1 MKLNVRL
8 ILITSIIF
16 LFISVVSTFIF
27 YSLAG
32 RLFFKYQSQA
42 VLNST
47 NDFAFSFQTLL
58 QQPEDDFKK
67 ILPKLSS
74 IKDLDIDSTSID
86 FIFTLVNDSL
96 INTSEFKVK
105 NKAVLNIR
113 SRSFRQFF
121 SDNPNAVLDYVRLA
135 NGVTIY
141 YGFVISQE
149 TLNSISEKIRAEV
162 ALVINNSPV
171 EISSSEKNQ
180 KYLLSLVNASR
191 DLKYRNNFDL
201 YGEELENADFI
212 ASLFTPRQILTPGG
226 KINFVIFSFFPES
239 VDFRTTLRNVMFL
252 VVIAGAALTFILVLL
267 STTKL
272 RRQVSLLSNAAVAAS
287 KGDFEHK
294 VAVFTKDEIGKLGEA
309 FNRMLD
315 ELKQKEKA
323 EKEYTEFIT
332 LINQNPTL
340 KEVSETALAKIIK
353 STGLTFGVLY
363 IVEQKKLR
371 VISSFGISRKL
382 LTPTQEA
389 DFYSNAIEKKEMIEF
404 TFKENYPEIQTGL
417 ASIKIK
423 YLLIFPIVYNKETI
437 AILEAASETIPVQN
451 IKGYIGNIQEQLA
464 NGLINARSLE
474 QLENFVAELK
484 RLNEEYQKQN
494 KQIVEQNE
502 ELLLLH
508 QRLKEKA
515 DELEK
520 QRSKA
525 VELTKVKSQFLASMS
540 HELRTPLISI
550 LGLTELMMKDSA
562 TETKFRERVNI
573 VNRNGKKLLSL
584 ITNILEFSKF
594 ESGKID
600 VKKESFLLSDF
611 LAELKPNIE
620 QLASEKKL
628 KFSVDAFRHSDILL
642 NTDKMKL
649 EQILTNLLVNAIK
662 FTERGEVTLSISQ
675 KHNSDICFE
684 VADTGIG
691 ISEEHKQTIFSEFKQ
706 IESGTDRKFGGAGLG
721 LAICRRYVE
730 MLGGEISLQSETG
743 KGSVFSI
750 TLHDVILDVI
760 ELADSQF
767 LSVKEESVEKVIKKN
782 ILIVDQ
788 GSNTNKLLGDYLI
801 SYNYNIHIA
810 GTVEKVYETIN
821 NSNVEAVIVGSNK
834 NEINIWQFIVDLK
847 NKPLA
852 QNPILI
858 ITEILEDKKIGWLPN
873 IFEFAVKPLNELQ
886 IKKQITKIELFSAA
900 KVENIFC
907 FTKNKSEF
915 DVLKESYK
923 TQHGLM
929 QINKLAELPEG
940 IKANDTN
947 LILVDVETMGADSL
961 RLCSLLS
968 QKKMG
973 KNNFVVCVFPD
984 PVDGKLS
991 TTLNTELKKLTLE
1004 SKNHPLDVLKDLKD
1018 RLAIDVTEMN
1028 KKINLIEETTGHDT
1042 KFDINQE
1049 KVITKPTV
1057 LIVDDD
1063 NDSLFTIGEYV
1074 KEINCDT
1081 VFAHNGVECLL
1092 MLNHM
1097 TPDLILLD
1105 IMMPQMDGFETIKR
1119 IRSENKFSDL
1129 PVVALT
1135 AYAMLDN
1142 KNIIERNGFNG
1153 LLTKPINFGLLEST
1167 IKTFVKEKVN

>member
-16 LFISVVSTFIF
+16 LFISVASTFIF

-58 QQPEDDFKK
+58 QQPEDDLKK

-149 TLNSISEKIRAEV
+149 TLNNISEKIRAEV

-272 RRQVSLLSNAAVAAS
+272 RRQVSLLNNAAETAS

-340 KEVSETALAKIIK
+340 KEVSETVLAKIIK

-363 IVEQKKLR
+363 IVEQKKMR
-371 VISSFGISRKL
+371 VISSFGISRNL

-389 DFYSNAIEKKEMIEF
+389 DFYSNAIEKKETVEF

-437 AILEAASETIPVQN
+437 AILEAASETIPAQN

-464 NGLINARSLE
+464 NGLTNARSLE

-550 LGLTELMMKDSA
+550 LGLTELIMKDSA
-562 TETKFRERVNI
+562 TETKFRERINI

-620 QLASEKKL
+620 QLALEKKL
-628 KFSVDAFRHSDILL
+628 KFSVDAFRHSDVLL

-662 FTERGEVTLSISQ
+662 FTERGEIKLSISQ

-721 LAICRRYVE
+721 LAICRRYVD
-730 MLGGEISLQSETG
+730 MLGGEISLQSEPG
-743 KGSVFSI
+743 KGSTFSI
-750 TLHDVILDVI
+750 TLLDAILDVI

-767 LSVKEESVEKVIKKN
+767 LSVKEESENKEIKKN

-810 GTVEKVYETIN
+810 SNLEKIYETIN
-821 NSNVEAVIVGSNK
+821 NTNVEAVIVGSNK
-834 NEINIWQFIVDLK
+834 NEINIWQFIVDFK
-847 NKPLA
+847 NKSLA

-873 IFEFAVKPLNELQ
+873 IFEFAVKPLNEFQ
-886 IKKQITKIELFSAA
+886 IKKQITKIELFSSS
-900 KVENIFC
+900 KVENVFC

-923 TQHGLM
+923 AQHSLM
-929 QINKLAELPEG
+929 QINKFAELPEG

-973 KNNFVVCVFPD
+973 KNNFVVFVFPD

-991 TTLNTELKKLTLE
+991 TTLNSELKKLTLE

-1028 KKINLIEETTGHDT
+1028 KKINLIEETTGHGT
-1042 KFDINQE
+1042 KFDISQE

>member
-8 ILITSIIF
+8 ILITSIIV

-27 YSLAG
+27 YSLTG

-58 QQPEDDFKK
+58 QQPEDDLKK
-67 ILPKLSS
+67 ILPELSS
-74 IKDLDIDSTSID
+74 IKNLDIDSTSID

-96 INTSEFKVK
+96 INTSEFRVK
-105 NKAVLNIR
+105 SKAVLNIR

-121 SDNPNAVLDYVRLA
+121 SDNPNAVLDYTQLA
-135 NGVTIY
+135 SGVTIY

-149 TLNSISEKIRAEV
+149 TLNRVSEKIRAEV
-162 ALVINNSPV
+162 ALVINYSPV
-171 EISSSEKNQ
+171 EISNSEKNQ

-191 DLKYRNNFDL
+191 DLRYKNNYDL

-239 VDFRTTLRNVMFL
+239 VDFRTTLRTVMIL
-252 VVIAGAALTFILVLL
+252 IVIAGAALTFILVLL

-272 RRQVSLLSNAAVAAS
+272 RRQISLLNYAAETAS
-287 KGDFEHK
+287 RGDFEHK

-315 ELKQKEKA
+315 ELKQKEKS

-371 VISSFGISRKL
+371 VISSFGISRNL

-389 DFYSNAIEKKEMIEF
+389 DFYSNAIEKKEMVEF

-437 AILEAASETIPVQN
+437 AILEAASETIPEQN
-451 IKGYIGNIQEQLA
+451 IKSYIGNIQEQLA

-520 QRSKA
+520 QRAKA

-550 LGLTELMMKDSA
+550 LGLTELMMKDSSA
-562 TETKFRERVNI
+562 EMKFKERINI
-573 VNRNGKKLLSL
+573 VNRSGKKLLSL

-600 VKKESFLLSDF
+600 VKKESFLLGDF
-611 LAELKPNIE
+611 LAELQPNIE
-620 QLASEKKL
+620 QLASEKEL
-628 KFSVDAFRHSDILL
+628 KFTVDTFRHSDILL

-662 FTERGEVTLSISQ
+662 FTERGDVKLSISQ
-675 KHNSDICFE
+675 KHNSELCFE

-691 ISEEHKQTIFSEFKQ
+691 ISDEHKQTIFSEFKQ

-730 MLGGEISLQSETG
+730 MLGGEITLQSEPG
-743 KGSVFSI
+743 KGSVFSV
-750 TLHDVILDVI
+750 TLHDAILDVI
-760 ELADSQF
+760 ELAGNQF
-767 LSVKEESVEKVIKKN
+767 MSLKDESAEKEIKKN

-788 GSNTNKLLGDYLI
+788 GSNTNKLLGDYLA
-801 SYNYNIHIA
+801 SYNYNVLLA
-810 GTVEKVYETIN
+810 GTIEKIYETIN
-821 NSNVEAVIVGSNK
+821 KSNVEAVILGSGK
-834 NEINIWQFIVDLK
+834 NEINIWQFIVNLK
-847 NKPLA
+847 SKPSA

-873 IFEFAVKPLNELQ
+873 IFEFAVKPLNEIQ
-886 IKKQITKIELFSAA
+886 IKKMITKIELFSAA

-907 FTKNKSEF
+907 LTDNKSEF

-923 TQHGLM
+923 VQNNL
-929 QINKLAELPEG
+929 ISVNKVSELPAS
-940 IKANDTN
+940 IKANGTN
-947 LILVDVETMGADSL
+947 LILVDVETMGTDSL
-961 RLCSLLS
+961 RLCSLLL
-968 QKKMG
+968 QKKMS
-973 KNNFVVCVFPD
+973 KNNFVVFVLPD
-984 PVDGKLS
+984 TIAEKLS
-991 TTLNTELKKLTLE
+991 AALNMELEKLTLE

-1018 RLAIDVTEMN
+1018 RLAIDVTELN
-1028 KKINLIEETTGHDT
+1028 KKNNLIEETAERSTNVYLD
-1042 KFDINQE
+1042 QE
-1049 KVITKPTV
+1049 KVPTKPTV

-1119 IRSENKFSDL
+1119 IRSENKFADL

-1153 LLTKPINFGLLEST
+1153 LLTKPINFSLLEST
-1167 IKTFVKEKVN
+1167 VKTFVKEKVN

>member
-8 ILITSIIF
+8 ILITSIIV

-58 QQPEDDFKK
+58 QQPEDDLKK
-67 ILPKLSS
+67 FLPKLS
-74 IKDLDIDSTSID
+74 DLNAFDIDSTSID

-105 NKAVLNIR
+105 SKAVLNIR

-121 SDNPNAVLDYVRLA
+121 EDNPNAVLDYTQLA

-149 TLNSISEKIRAEV
+149 ILNRISEKVRAEV
-162 ALVINNSPV
+162 ALVIDNSPV
-171 EISSSEKNQ
+171 EISDSEKNQ

-191 DLKYRNNFDL
+191 DLRYKNNFDL

-239 VDFRTTLRNVMFL
+239 VDFRTTLRNVMIL

-267 STTKL
+267 TTTKL
-272 RRQVSLLSNAAVAAS
+272 RRQVFLLSSAAETAS

-315 ELKQKEKA
+315 ELKEKEKA

-332 LINQNPTL
+332 LINQNPSL
-340 KEVSETALAKIIK
+340 KEVSEAALAKIIK

-363 IVEQKKLR
+363 IIEQKKLR
-371 VISSFGISRKL
+371 VISSFGISRNL

-389 DFYSNAIEKKEMIEF
+389 DFYSNAIEKQETVEF

-423 YLLIFPIVYNKETI
+423 YLLIFPIIYNKETI
-437 AILEAASETIPVQN
+437 AILEVAAETIPVQN
-451 IKGYIGNIQEQLA
+451 IKSYIDNIQEQLA
-464 NGLINARSLE
+464 VGLINARSLE

-502 ELLLLH
+502 ELILLH

-520 QRSKA
+520 QRTKA

-550 LGLTELMMKDSA
+550 LGLTELMMKDSSA
-562 TETKFRERVNI
+562 EMKFKERLNI

-600 VKKESFLLSDF
+600 LKKESFLLSDF
-611 LAELKPNIE
+611 LSEFQPNIS

-628 KFSVDAFRHSDILL
+628 KFSVETFRQSDILL

-662 FTERGEVTLSISQ
+662 FTESGEVKLSISQ
-675 KHNSDICFE
+675 KHNSDICFD
-684 VADTGIG
+684 VTDTGIG
-691 ISEEHKQTIFSEFKQ
+691 ISEEHKKTIFSEFKQ

-721 LAICRRYVE
+721 LAICSRYVD
-730 MLGGEISLQSETG
+730 MLGGEISLQSEPG
-743 KGSVFSI
+743 KGSTFSV
-750 TLHDVILDVI
+750 TLHDAILDVI
-760 ELADSQF
+760 ELANNQF
-767 LSVKEESVEKVIKKN
+767 MSLKDESTDKEIKKN
-782 ILIVDQ
+782 ILILDQ
-788 GSNTNKLLGDYLI
+788 GSNTNRLLGDYLV
-801 SYNYNIHIA
+801 SYNYNIIVA
-810 GTVEKVYETIN
+810 DTFGKIYAALDK
-821 NSNVEAVIVGSNK
+821 SNVEAVILGSNK
-834 NEINIWQFIVDLK
+834 NEINIWQLIADIK
-847 NKPLA
+847 NRPFA
-852 QNPILI
+852 QNQVLI
-858 ITEILEDKKIGWLPN
+858 ITEVLEDKKIGWLPN
-873 IFEFAVKPLNELQ
+873 IFEFVVKPLNEQQ
-886 IKKQITKIELFSAA
+886 IKKIITKIELFSAA

-907 FTKNKSEF
+907 LTDNKSEF

-923 TQHGLM
+923 AGHNLIH
-929 QINKLAELPEG
+929 INKISAVPAN
-940 IKANDTN
+940 IKNGETG
-947 LILVDVETMGADSL
+947 LILVDVESMRTDAL
-961 RLCSLLS
+961 RLCSLLT
-968 QKKMG
+968 QKKLS
-973 KNNFVVCVFPD
+973 KNNFVVFVFPD
-984 PVDGKLS
+984 AITDKLS
-991 TTLNTELKKLTLE
+991 TALDSELKKLTLE

-1018 RLAIDVTEMN
+1018 RLAIDVIEMN
-1028 KKINLIEETTGHDT
+1028 KKINLIEETAGQNTGVYV
-1042 KFDINQE
+1042 NQE
-1049 KVITKPTV
+1049 KQQAKPTV

-1105 IMMPQMDGFETIKR
+1105 IMMPQMDGFETIKK

-1142 KNIIERNGFNG
+1142 KDIVERNGFNG